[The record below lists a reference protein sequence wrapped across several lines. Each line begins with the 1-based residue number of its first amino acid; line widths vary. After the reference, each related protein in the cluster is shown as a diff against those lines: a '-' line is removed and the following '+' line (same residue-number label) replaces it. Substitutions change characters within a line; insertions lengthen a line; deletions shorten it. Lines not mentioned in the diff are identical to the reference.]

1 MTNSEFQ
8 AVVLAAGRGTRLPE
22 VLGDAPKCLL
32 PVGPYPL
39 LWYPLNLLQQHN
51 FSEVIVVVLEQEK
64 LEIQSAMENTPLKL
78 KLDYASIPSDSDFG
92 TADSL
97 RYIFD
102 KIKSDFL
109 VLSCDLVSNVSLY
122 PLINKFR
129 EHDASLSLLLFPS
142 GFESDVV
149 MPGPKTKHKPERD
162 IIGIH
167 ADTQRL
173 AFVSA
178 ASDCEDTL
186 NIQRHLLKN
195 RGRLDVYSR
204 LVDAHVYVLKK
215 WVIDYLHRKENIST
229 FKGEFLPHL
238 IKKQHAKRPPK
249 AVQDTTS
256 EVGVITKNEDNVLHV
271 RLEFLGCTHNLNPFD
286 YLQYVPHTILDQKI
300 TQTSLFNQSLS
311 HGPYH
316 GDVVRCYAIQ
326 APKEAIGVRVN
337 NTLSFL
343 AINRKLAGIWSE
355 LCGDS
360 HPLISPGA
368 LVKSTQTKEII
379 AADNAKLSEKTSLN
393 FSVFGPNCVINPKNI
408 VSNSLIMSSAV
419 VEEGCNID
427 NCIIGHRAV
436 VKTGSVLKNCIIG
449 PNYVV
454 EEGTHSQAVHL
465 SNADQ
470 YMEIDIQ

>member
-1 MTNSEFQ
+1 MTSCEFQ

-39 LWYPLNLLQQHN
+39 IWYPLNMLSKHN
-51 FSEVIVVVLEQEK
+51 FTEVIVVVLEQDK
-64 LEIQSAMENTPLKL
+64 LEVQLALEHTPLKV
-78 KLDYASIPSDSDFG
+78 KIDYATIPSDSDFG

-97 RYIFD
+97 RYIYD

-109 VLSCDLVSNVSLY
+109 VVSCDIVSNVSLY

-129 EHDASLSLLLFPS
+129 ADDAALALLLFKS

-162 IIGIH
+162 MIGIH
-167 ADTQRL
+167 PATQRL
-173 AFVSA
+173 AFVFA

-195 RGRLDVYSR
+195 KGQLDVYGR
-204 LVDAHVYVLKK
+204 LMDAHVYVLKK
-215 WVIDYLHRKENIST
+215 WVINYLQRKENIST

-238 IKKQHAKRPPK
+238 IKKQHYRHTKQAAP
-249 AVQDTTS
+249 DTTS
-256 EVGVITKNEDNVLHV
+256 DLNVITKHEDNILHYV
-271 RLEFLGCTHNLNPFD
+271 TH
-286 YLQYVPHTILDQKI
+286 TALDEKL

-311 HGPYH
+311 HVPYH
-316 GDVVRCYAIQ
+316 GDVVRCFAVL
-326 APKEAIGVRVN
+326 APPEAIGVRVN

-343 AINRKLAGIWSE
+343 AINRKLAGIWNE
-355 LCGDS
+355 LCGET

-368 LVKSTQTKEII
+368 LVKSTQTKDII
-379 AADNAKLSEKTSLN
+379 VADNAKLSEKTSLN
-393 FSVFGPNCVINPKNI
+393 CSVFGSNCVVNPKNI
-408 VSNSLIMSSAV
+408 VANSIIMSNAIID
-419 VEEGCNID
+419 EGCNIN
-427 NCIIGHRAV
+427 NCIIGHRAHV
-436 VKTGSVLKNCIIG
+436 QSGSVLNNCLIG

-454 EEGTHSQAVHL
+454 EEGTKSLAQHL

>member
-1 MTNSEFQ
+1 MSEFQ
-8 AVVLAAGRGTRLPE
+8 AVVFAAGRGTRLPE

-39 LWYPLNLLQQHN
+39 IWYPLNLLQQHN

-64 LEIQSAMENTPLKL
+64 LEIQSALENTPLKL
-78 KLDYASIPSDSDFG
+78 RLDYATIPSDGDFG

-97 RYIFD
+97 RYIYD

-109 VLSCDLVSNVSLY
+109 VVSCDLVSNVSLY

-129 EHDASLSLLLFPS
+129 EHDAALAMLLFPS

-149 MPGPKTKHKPERD
+149 MPGPKSKHKPERD
-162 IIGIH
+162 LIGIH
-167 ADTQRL
+167 AATQRL

-178 ASDCEDTL
+178 ASDCEETL

-195 RGRLDVYSR
+195 RGRLEVYSR

-215 WVIDYLHRKENIST
+215 WVIDYLRRKENIST

-238 IKKQHAKRPPK
+238 IKKQHSKRPPK
-249 AVQDTTS
+249 PVLDTTS
-256 EVGVITKNEDNVLHV
+256 EVGVVTKNEDHVLH
-271 RLEFLGCTHNLNPFD
+271 
-286 YLQYVPHTILDQKI
+286 YVDHTILDQKI

-311 HGPYH
+311 QAPYH
-316 GDVVRCYAIQ
+316 GDVVRCYGIQ
-326 APKEAIGVRVN
+326 APKDAIGVRVN

-343 AINRKLAGIWSE
+343 AINRKLASIWNN
-355 LCGDS
+355 LCGEK

-368 LVKSTQTKEII
+368 VVKSTQTKEII

-393 FSVFGPNCVINPKNI
+393 FSVFGPNCIINPKNI
-408 VSNSLIMSSAV
+408 VANSLIMSNAV

-427 NCIIGHRAV
+427 NCIIGHRAQ
-436 VKTGSVLKNCIIG
+436 VKSGSVLKNCIIG

-470 YMEIDIQ
+470 FMEIDIQ

>member
-1 MTNSEFQ
+1 MIEFQ
-8 AVVLAAGRGTRLPE
+8 AVVFAAGRGTRLPE

-39 LWYPLNLLQQHN
+39 IWYPLNLLQQHN

-64 LEIQSAMENTPLKL
+64 LEIQSALENTPLKL
-78 KLDYASIPSDSDFG
+78 RLDYATIPSDGDFG

-97 RYIFD
+97 RYIYD

-109 VLSCDLVSNVSLY
+109 VVSCDLVSNVSLY

-129 EHDASLSLLLFPS
+129 EHDAALAMLLFPS

-149 MPGPKTKHKPERD
+149 MPGPKSKHKPERD
-162 IIGIH
+162 LIGIH
-167 ADTQRL
+167 SATQRL

-178 ASDCEDTL
+178 ASDCEETL

-215 WVIDYLHRKENIST
+215 WVIDYLRRKENIST

-238 IKKQHAKRPPK
+238 IKKQHSKRPPK
-249 AVQDTTS
+249 TVQDTTS
-256 EVGVITKNEDNVLHV
+256 EVGVVTKNEDHVLH
-271 RLEFLGCTHNLNPFD
+271 
-286 YLQYVPHTILDQKI
+286 YVGHTILDQKI

-311 HGPYH
+311 QAPYH
-316 GDVVRCYAIQ
+316 GDVVRCYGIQ
-326 APKEAIGVRVN
+326 APKDAIGVRVN

-343 AINRKLAGIWSE
+343 AINRKLASIWNN
-355 LCGDS
+355 LCGEK

-368 LVKSTQTKEII
+368 VVKSTQTKEII

-393 FSVFGPNCVINPKNI
+393 FSVFGPNCIISPKNI
-408 VSNSLIMSSAV
+408 VANSLIMSNAI

-427 NCIIGHRAV
+427 NCIIGHRAQ
-436 VKTGSVLKNCIIG
+436 VKSGSVLKNCIIG

-470 YMEIDIQ
+470 FMEIDIQ

>member
-22 VLGDAPKCLL
+22 VLGDASKCLL
-32 PVGPYPL
+32 PVGPFPL
-39 LWYPLNLLQQHN
+39 LWYPLNILQQHN
-51 FSEVIVVVLEQEK
+51 FSEVIVVVVEQEK
-64 LEIQSAMENTPLKL
+64 LEIQLALENTPLKL
-78 KLDYASIPSDSDFG
+78 KVDYATIPSDSDFG

-97 RYIFD
+97 RYIYD

-109 VLSCDLVSNVSLY
+109 VVSCDIVSNVSLY

-129 EHDASLSLLLFPS
+129 EHDAALTLLLFKS

-162 IIGIH
+162 LIGIH
-167 ADTQRL
+167 SATQRL
-173 AFVSA
+173 AFLTA
-178 ASDCEDTL
+178 ASDCKETL
-186 NIQRHLLKN
+186 NIQRHLLQNK
-195 RGRLDVYSR
+195 GQLDVYSR
-204 LVDAHVYVLKK
+204 LSDAHIYVLKK
-215 WVIDYLHRKENIST
+215 WVINYLQRKENIST

-238 IKKQHAKRPPK
+238 IKKQHTKRPAK

-256 EVGVITKNEDNVLHV
+256 EVGLVTKLEDSILH
-271 RLEFLGCTHNLNPFD
+271 
-286 YLQYVPHTILDQKI
+286 YVPHTALDQKI

-311 HGPYH
+311 HVPYH
-316 GDVVRCYAIQ
+316 GDIVRCYAVQ
-326 APKEAIGVRVN
+326 APKDAIGVRVN
-337 NTLSFL
+337 STLSFL
-343 AINRKLAGIWSE
+343 AINRKLASIWDDLYGE
-355 LCGDS
+355 T
-360 HPLISPGA
+360 HPLIAPGA

-393 FSVFGPNCVINPKNI
+393 YSVFGPNCVINPKNI
-408 VSNSLIMSSAV
+408 VSNSLVMSNAI

-427 NCIIGHRAV
+427 NCIIGHRAH
-436 VKTGSVLKNCIIG
+436 VKSGSVLKNCIIG

-454 EEGTHSQAVHL
+454 DEDTKSTAMHL

>member
-8 AVVLAAGRGTRLPE
+8 AVVFAAGRGTRLPE

-39 LWYPLNLLQQHN
+39 IWYPLNLLQQHN

-64 LEIQSAMENTPLKL
+64 LEIQSALENTPLKL
-78 KLDYASIPSDSDFG
+78 KLDYATIPGDSDFG

-97 RYIFD
+97 RYIYD

-109 VLSCDLVSNVSLY
+109 VVSCDLVSNVNLY

-129 EHDASLSLLLFPS
+129 EHDASLALLLFPS

-149 MPGPKTKHKPERD
+149 MPGPKSKHKPERD
-162 IIGIH
+162 VIGIH
-167 ADTQRL
+167 AATQRL

-178 ASDCEDTL
+178 ASDCEETL
-186 NIQRHLLKN
+186 NIQRQLLKN

-215 WVIDYLHRKENIST
+215 WVIDYLRRKENIST

-238 IKKQHAKRPPK
+238 IKKQHSKRLPK

-256 EVGVITKNEDNVLHV
+256 EVGVITKNEDNVLH
-271 RLEFLGCTHNLNPFD
+271 
-286 YLQYVPHTILDQKI
+286 YVPHSILDQKI
-300 TQTSLFNQSLS
+300 TQASLFNQSLS
-311 HGPYH
+311 QVPYH
-316 GDVVRCYAIQ
+316 GDMVRCYGIQ

-337 NTLSFL
+337 NTLTFL
-343 AINRKLAGIWSE
+343 AINRKLASIWND
-355 LCGDS
+355 LCGAK

-368 LVKSTQTKEII
+368 VVKSTQTKEII

-393 FSVFGPNCVINPKNI
+393 FSVFGPNCIINPKNI
-408 VSNSLIMSSAV
+408 VANSIIMSNAI

-427 NCIIGHRAV
+427 NCIIGHRAQ
-436 VKTGSVLKNCIIG
+436 VKSGSVLKNCIIG

-454 EEGTHSQAVHL
+454 EEDTHSQALHL

-470 YMEIDIQ
+470 FMEIDIQ

>member
-32 PVGPYPL
+32 PVGPFPL
-39 LWYPLNLLQQHN
+39 LWYPLNMLQQHN

-64 LEIQSAMENTPLKL
+64 LEIQLALENTPLKL
-78 KLDYASIPSDSDFG
+78 KVDYATIPSDSDFG

-97 RYIFD
+97 RYIYD

-109 VLSCDLVSNVSLY
+109 VVSCDIVSNVSLY

-129 EHDASLSLLLFPS
+129 EHDAALALLLFKS

-162 IIGIH
+162 VIGVH
-167 ADTQRL
+167 SATQRL
-173 AFVSA
+173 AFLTA

-195 RGRLDVYSR
+195 KGQLDVYSR
-204 LVDAHVYVLKK
+204 LLDAHIYVLKK
-215 WVIDYLHRKENIST
+215 WVINYLHRKENIST
-229 FKGEFLPHL
+229 FKGEFLTHL
-238 IKKQHAKRPPK
+238 IKKQHAKRPAK

-256 EVGVITKNEDNVLHV
+256 EVGLVTKLEDNVLH
-271 RLEFLGCTHNLNPFD
+271 
-286 YLQYVPHTILDQKI
+286 YVPHTALDQKI

-311 HGPYH
+311 HVPYH
-316 GDVVRCYAIQ
+316 GDVVRCYAVQ
-326 APKEAIGVRVN
+326 APKDAIGVRVN
-337 NTLSFL
+337 STLSFL
-343 AINRKLAGIWSE
+343 AINRKLASIWIE
-355 LCGDS
+355 LCGEA
-360 HPLISPGA
+360 HPLIAAGA
-368 LVKSTQTKEII
+368 LVKSTQTKDII

-393 FSVFGPNCVINPKNI
+393 YSVFGPNCVINPKNI
-408 VSNSLIMSSAV
+408 VSNSLVMSNAI

-427 NCIIGHRAV
+427 NCIVGHRAH
-436 VKTGSVLKNCIIG
+436 VKKGSVLKNCIVG

-454 EEGTHSQAVHL
+454 DEGTKSQAMHL

>member
-1 MTNSEFQ
+1 MTNFEFQ

-32 PVGPYPL
+32 PVGPFPL
-39 LWYPLNLLQQHN
+39 LWYPLNMLQQHN

-64 LEIQSAMENTPLKL
+64 LEIQLALENTPLKL
-78 KLDYASIPSDSDFG
+78 KVDYATIPNDSDFG

-97 RYIFD
+97 RYIYD

-109 VLSCDLVSNVSLY
+109 VVSCDIVSNVSLY

-129 EHDASLSLLLFPS
+129 EHDAALALLLFKS

-162 IIGIH
+162 VIGVH
-167 ADTQRL
+167 SATQRL
-173 AFVSA
+173 AFLTA
-178 ASDCEDTL
+178 ASDCEETL

-195 RGRLDVYSR
+195 KGQLDVYSR
-204 LVDAHVYVLKK
+204 LLDAHIYVLKK
-215 WVIDYLHRKENIST
+215 WVINYLHRKENIST

-238 IKKQHAKRPPK
+238 IKKQHAKRPSK

-256 EVGVITKNEDNVLHV
+256 EVGLATKLEDHILH
-271 RLEFLGCTHNLNPFD
+271 
-286 YLQYVPHTILDQKI
+286 YVPHTALDQKI

-311 HGPYH
+311 HVPYH
-316 GDVVRCYAIQ
+316 GDVVRCYAVQ
-326 APKEAIGVRVN
+326 APKDAIGVRVN
-337 NTLSFL
+337 STLSFL
-343 AINRKLAGIWSE
+343 AINRKLASIWNE
-355 LCGDS
+355 LCGET
-360 HPLISPGA
+360 HPLIAPGA

-393 FSVFGPNCVINPKNI
+393 YSVFGPNCVINPKNI
-408 VSNSLIMSSAV
+408 VSNSLVMSNAI

-427 NCIIGHRAV
+427 NCIVGHRAH
-436 VKTGSVLKNCIIG
+436 VKSGSVLKNCIIG

-454 EEGTHSQAVHL
+454 DEGTSSQAMHL

>member
-8 AVVLAAGRGTRLPE
+8 AVVFAAGRGTRLPE

-39 LWYPLNLLQQHN
+39 VWYPLNLLQQHN

-64 LEIQSAMENTPLKL
+64 LEIQSALENTPLKL
-78 KLDYASIPSDSDFG
+78 KLDYATIPSDGDFG

-97 RYIFD
+97 RYIYD
-102 KIKSDFL
+102 KIKSDFI

-129 EHDASLSLLLFPS
+129 EHDAALALLLFPS

-149 MPGPKTKHKPERD
+149 MPGPKSKHKPERD
-162 IIGIH
+162 VIGIH
-167 ADTQRL
+167 AATQRL

-178 ASDCEDTL
+178 ASDCEETL
-186 NIQRHLLKN
+186 NIHRHLLKN

-215 WVIDYLHRKENIST
+215 WVIDYLRRKENIST

-238 IKKQHAKRPPK
+238 IKKQHSKKPLK

-256 EVGVITKNEDNVLHV
+256 EVGVVTKNEDNVLH
-271 RLEFLGCTHNLNPFD
+271 
-286 YLQYVPHTILDQKI
+286 YVPHSILDQKI

-311 HGPYH
+311 QVPYH
-316 GDVVRCYAIQ
+316 GDVVRCYGIQ

-343 AINRKLAGIWSE
+343 AINRKLASIWNE
-355 LCGDS
+355 LCGEK

-393 FSVFGPNCVINPKNI
+393 YSVFGPNCVINPKNI
-408 VSNSLIMSSAV
+408 VANSLIMSNAV

-427 NCIIGHRAV
+427 NCIIGHRAQ
-436 VKTGSVLKNCIIG
+436 VKSGSVLKNCIIG

-470 YMEIDIQ
+470 FMEIDIQ

>member
-1 MTNSEFQ
+1 MTNAEFQ

-78 KLDYASIPSDSDFG
+78 KLDYATIPGDSDFG

-97 RYIFD
+97 RYIYD

-109 VLSCDLVSNVSLY
+109 VISCDLVSNVSLY

-129 EHDASLSLLLFPS
+129 EHDASLALLLFPS

-162 IIGIH
+162 VIGIH
-167 ADTQRL
+167 ASTQRL

-204 LVDAHVYVLKK
+204 LVDAHLYVLKK

-249 AVQDTTS
+249 TVQDTTS
-256 EVGVITKNEDNVLHV
+256 EVGVVTKNEDHVLH
-271 RLEFLGCTHNLNPFD
+271 
-286 YLQYVPHTILDQKI
+286 YVPHTILDQKI
-300 TQTSLFNQSLS
+300 SQTSLFNQSLS

-326 APKEAIGVRVN
+326 APKDAFGVRVN

-343 AINRKLAGIWSE
+343 AINRKLSGIWND
-355 LCGDS
+355 LCGES

-408 VSNSLIMSSAV
+408 VNNSIIMSSAI

-427 NCIIGHRAV
+427 NCIIGHRAQ

>member
-39 LWYPLNLLQQHN
+39 IWYPLNLLQQHN

-64 LEIQSAMENTPLKL
+64 LEIQSALENTPLKL
-78 KLDYASIPSDSDFG
+78 KLDYATIPGDSDFG

-97 RYIFD
+97 RYIYD

-109 VLSCDLVSNVSLY
+109 VVSCDLVSNVNLY

-129 EHDASLSLLLFPS
+129 EHDASLALLLFPS

-149 MPGPKTKHKPERD
+149 MPGPKSKHKPERD
-162 IIGIH
+162 VIGIH
-167 ADTQRL
+167 AASQRL

-178 ASDCEDTL
+178 ASDCEETL

-215 WVIDYLHRKENIST
+215 WVIDYLRRKENIST

-238 IKKQHAKRPPK
+238 IKKQHSKRPPK

-256 EVGVITKNEDNVLHV
+256 EVGLVTKNEDNVLH
-271 RLEFLGCTHNLNPFD
+271 
-286 YLQYVPHTILDQKI
+286 YVPHSILDQKI

-311 HGPYH
+311 QVPYH
-316 GDVVRCYAIQ
+316 GDVVRCYGIQ

-343 AINRKLAGIWSE
+343 AINRKLASIWNE
-355 LCGDS
+355 LCGEK

-393 FSVFGPNCVINPKNI
+393 FSVFGPNCIINPKNI
-408 VSNSLIMSSAV
+408 VANSIIMSNAI

-436 VKTGSVLKNCIIG
+436 VKSGSVLKNCIIG

-454 EEGTHSQAVHL
+454 EEDTHSQAVHL

>member
-1 MTNSEFQ
+1 MSEFQ
-8 AVVLAAGRGTRLPE
+8 AVVFAAGRGTRLPE

-39 LWYPLNLLQQHN
+39 IWYPLNMLQQHN

-64 LEIQSAMENTPLKL
+64 LEIQSALENTPLKL
-78 KLDYASIPSDSDFG
+78 RLDYATIPSDGDFG

-97 RYIFD
+97 RYIYD

-109 VLSCDLVSNVSLY
+109 VVSCDLVSNVSLY

-129 EHDASLSLLLFPS
+129 EHDAALAMLLFPS

-149 MPGPKTKHKPERD
+149 MPGPKSKHKPERD
-162 IIGIH
+162 LIGIH
-167 ADTQRL
+167 AATQRL

-178 ASDCEDTL
+178 ASDCEETL

-195 RGRLDVYSR
+195 RGRLEVYSR

-215 WVIDYLHRKENIST
+215 WVIDYLRRKENIST

-238 IKKQHAKRPPK
+238 IKKQHSKRPPK
-249 AVQDTTS
+249 TVQDTTS
-256 EVGVITKNEDNVLHV
+256 EVGVVTKNEDHVLH
-271 RLEFLGCTHNLNPFD
+271 
-286 YLQYVPHTILDQKI
+286 YVDHSILDQKI

-311 HGPYH
+311 QAPYH
-316 GDVVRCYAIQ
+316 GDVVRCYGIQ
-326 APKEAIGVRVN
+326 APKDAIGVRVN

-343 AINRKLAGIWSE
+343 AINRKLASIWNN
-355 LCGDS
+355 LCGEK

-368 LVKSTQTKEII
+368 IVKSTQTKEII

-393 FSVFGPNCVINPKNI
+393 FSVFGPNCIINPKNI
-408 VSNSLIMSSAV
+408 VANSLIMSNAV

-427 NCIIGHRAV
+427 NCIIGHRAQ
-436 VKTGSVLKNCIIG
+436 VKSGSVLKNCIIG

-454 EEGTHSQAVHL
+454 EEGTHSQAVHQ

-470 YMEIDIQ
+470 FMEIDIQ

>member
-8 AVVLAAGRGTRLPE
+8 AVVFAAGRGTRLPE

-39 LWYPLNLLQQHN
+39 IWYPLNLLQQHN
-51 FSEVIVVVLEQEK
+51 FSEVIVVVLEQER
-64 LEIQSAMENTPLKL
+64 LEIQSALENTPLKL
-78 KLDYASIPSDSDFG
+78 KLDYATIPSDSDFG

-97 RYIFD
+97 RYIYD

-109 VLSCDLVSNVSLY
+109 VLSCDLVSNVNLY

-129 EHDASLSLLLFPS
+129 EHDAALALLLFPS

-149 MPGPKTKHKPERD
+149 MPGPKSKHKPERD
-162 IIGIH
+162 VIGIH
-167 ADTQRL
+167 AATQRL
-173 AFVSA
+173 AFLSA
-178 ASDCEDTL
+178 ASDCEETL
-186 NIQRHLLKN
+186 NIQRHLLQN

-215 WVIDYLHRKENIST
+215 WVIDYLRRKENIST

-238 IKKQHAKRPPK
+238 IKKQHSKRPLK
-249 AVQDTTS
+249 VVQDTTS
-256 EVGVITKNEDNVLHV
+256 EVGVITKNEDNVLH
-271 RLEFLGCTHNLNPFD
+271 
-286 YLQYVPHTILDQKI
+286 YVPHSILDQKI

-311 HGPYH
+311 QNPYH
-316 GDVVRCYAIQ
+316 GDVVRCYGIQ

-343 AINRKLAGIWSE
+343 AINRKLASIWNE
-355 LCGDS
+355 LCGEK

-408 VSNSLIMSSAV
+408 VANSLIMSNAI

-427 NCIIGHRAV
+427 NCIIGHRAQ
-436 VKTGSVLKNCIIG
+436 VKSGSVLKNCIIG

-454 EEGTHSQAVHL
+454 EEGTHSQAAHL

-470 YMEIDIQ
+470 FMEIDIQ

>member
-1 MTNSEFQ
+1 MSEFQ
-8 AVVLAAGRGTRLPE
+8 AVVFAAGRGTRLPE

-39 LWYPLNLLQQHN
+39 IWYPLNMLQQHN

-64 LEIQSAMENTPLKL
+64 LEIQSALENTPLKL
-78 KLDYASIPSDSDFG
+78 RLDYATIPSDGDFG

-97 RYIFD
+97 RYIYD

-109 VLSCDLVSNVSLY
+109 VVSCDLVSNVSLY

-129 EHDASLSLLLFPS
+129 EHDAALAMLLFPS

-149 MPGPKTKHKPERD
+149 MPGPKSKHKPERD
-162 IIGIH
+162 LIGIH
-167 ADTQRL
+167 AATQRL

-178 ASDCEDTL
+178 ASDCEETL

-195 RGRLDVYSR
+195 RGRLEVYSR

-215 WVIDYLHRKENIST
+215 WVIDYLRRKENIST

-238 IKKQHAKRPPK
+238 IKKQHSKRPPK
-249 AVQDTTS
+249 TVQDTTS
-256 EVGVITKNEDNVLHV
+256 EVGVVTKNEDHVLH
-271 RLEFLGCTHNLNPFD
+271 
-286 YLQYVPHTILDQKI
+286 YVDHTILDQKI

-311 HGPYH
+311 QAPYH
-316 GDVVRCYAIQ
+316 GDVVRCYGIQ
-326 APKEAIGVRVN
+326 APKDAIGVRVN

-343 AINRKLAGIWSE
+343 AINRKLASIWNN
-355 LCGDS
+355 LCGEK

-368 LVKSTQTKEII
+368 VVKSTQTKEII

-393 FSVFGPNCVINPKNI
+393 FSVFGPNCIINPKNI
-408 VSNSLIMSSAV
+408 VANSLIMSNAV

-427 NCIIGHRAV
+427 NCIIGHRAQ
-436 VKTGSVLKNCIIG
+436 VKSGSVLKNCIIG

-470 YMEIDIQ
+470 FMEIDIQ

>member
-8 AVVLAAGRGTRLPE
+8 AVVFAAGRGTRLPE

-39 LWYPLNLLQQHN
+39 IWYPLNLLQQHN

-64 LEIQSAMENTPLKL
+64 LEIQSALENTPLKL
-78 KLDYASIPSDSDFG
+78 KLDYATIPSDGDFG

-97 RYIFD
+97 RYIYD
-102 KIKSDFL
+102 KIKSDFI

-129 EHDASLSLLLFPS
+129 EHDAALALLLFPS

-149 MPGPKTKHKPERD
+149 MPGPKSKHKPERD
-162 IIGIH
+162 VIGIH
-167 ADTQRL
+167 AATQRL

-178 ASDCEDTL
+178 ASDCEETL
-186 NIQRHLLKN
+186 NIHRHLLKN

-215 WVIDYLHRKENIST
+215 WVIDYLRRKENIST

-238 IKKQHAKRPPK
+238 IKKQHSKKPPK

-256 EVGVITKNEDNVLHV
+256 EVGVVTKNEDNVLH
-271 RLEFLGCTHNLNPFD
+271 
-286 YLQYVPHTILDQKI
+286 YVPHSILDQKI

-311 HGPYH
+311 QVPYH
-316 GDVVRCYAIQ
+316 GDVVRCYGIQ

-343 AINRKLAGIWSE
+343 AINRKLASIWNE
-355 LCGDS
+355 LCGEK

-393 FSVFGPNCVINPKNI
+393 YSVFGPNCIINPKNI
-408 VSNSLIMSSAV
+408 VANSLIMSNAV

-427 NCIIGHRAV
+427 NCIIGHRAQ
-436 VKTGSVLKNCIIG
+436 VKSGSVLKNCIIG

-470 YMEIDIQ
+470 FMEIDIQ

>member
-51 FSEVIVVVLEQEK
+51 FSEIIVVVLEQEK
-64 LEIQSAMENTPLKL
+64 LEIQLAIENTPLKL
-78 KLDYASIPSDSDFG
+78 KVDYATIPSDSDFG

-97 RYIFD
+97 RYIYD

-109 VLSCDLVSNVSLY
+109 VVTCDLVSNVSLY

-129 EHDASLSLLLFPS
+129 EHDAALALLLFPS

-149 MPGPKTKHKPERD
+149 MPGPKSKHKPERD

-167 ADTQRL
+167 AATQRL

-178 ASDCEDTL
+178 ASDCEETL

-195 RGRLDVYSR
+195 RGRLDVFSR

-249 AVQDTTS
+249 TVQDTTS
-256 EVGVITKNEDNVLHV
+256 EVGVVTKNEDNILH
-271 RLEFLGCTHNLNPFD
+271 
-286 YLQYVPHTILDQKI
+286 YVPHTTLDQKI

-311 HGPYH
+311 QVPYH
-316 GDVVRCYAIQ
+316 GDMVRCYAIQ

-337 NTLSFL
+337 STLSFL
-343 AINRKLAGIWSE
+343 AINRKLASIWND

-379 AADNAKLSEKTSLN
+379 AADNARLSEKTSLN
-393 FSVFGPNCVINPKNI
+393 FSVFGPNCIINPKNI
-408 VSNSLIMSSAV
+408 VSNSIVMSSAT

-427 NCIIGHRAV
+427 NCIIGHRAQ
-436 VKTGSVLKNCIIG
+436 VKSGSVLKNCIIG
-449 PNYVV
+449 PNYIV
-454 EEGTHSQAVHL
+454 EEGTHSQAAHL

>member
-64 LEIQSAMENTPLKL
+64 LEIQLALENTPLKL
-78 KLDYASIPSDSDFG
+78 KLDYATIPSDSDFG

-97 RYIFD
+97 RYIYD
-102 KIKSDFL
+102 KIQSDFL

-129 EHDASLSLLLFPS
+129 EHHAALALLLFPS

-149 MPGPKTKHKPERD
+149 MPGPKSKHKPERD
-162 IIGIH
+162 VIGIH
-167 ADTQRL
+167 AATQRL
-173 AFVSA
+173 AFLSA
-178 ASDCEDTL
+178 ASDCEETL

-204 LVDAHVYVLKK
+204 LLDAHVYVLKK
-215 WVIDYLHRKENIST
+215 WVIDYLHRVRNLFFLAELPFKIGYLQKENIST

-238 IKKQHAKRPPK
+238 IKKQHAKRPLK
-249 AVQDTTS
+249 TVQDTTS
-256 EVGVITKNEDNVLHV
+256 EVGVVTKNEDNVLH
-271 RLEFLGCTHNLNPFD
+271 
-286 YLQYVPHTILDQKI
+286 YVPHSILDQKI

-311 HGPYH
+311 QTPYH

-343 AINRKLAGIWSE
+343 AINRKLASIWND
-355 LCGDS
+355 LCGET

-393 FSVFGPNCVINPKNI
+393 FSVFGPNCIINPKNI
-408 VSNSLIMSSAV
+408 VANSIIMSNAV

-427 NCIIGHRAV
+427 NCIIGHRAQ
-436 VKTGSVLKNCIIG
+436 VKSGSVLKNCIIG

>member
-22 VLGDAPKCLL
+22 VLGDASKCLL

-64 LEIQSAMENTPLKL
+64 LEIQLAMENTPLKL
-78 KLDYASIPSDSDFG
+78 KLDYATIPSDSDFG

-97 RYIFD
+97 RHIYD
-102 KIKSDFL
+102 KIHSDFL

-129 EHDASLSLLLFPS
+129 EHHASLALLLFPS

-149 MPGPKTKHKPERD
+149 MPGPKSKHKPERD
-162 IIGIH
+162 VIGIH
-167 ADTQRL
+167 SATQRL
-173 AFVSA
+173 AFLSA
-178 ASDCEDTL
+178 ASDCEETL

-204 LVDAHVYVLKK
+204 LLDAHVYVLKK

-249 AVQDTTS
+249 TVQDTTS
-256 EVGVITKNEDNVLHV
+256 EVGVVTKNEDNVLH
-271 RLEFLGCTHNLNPFD
+271 
-286 YLQYVPHTILDQKI
+286 YVPHTILDQKI

-311 HGPYH
+311 QTPYH

-343 AINRKLAGIWSE
+343 AINRKLASIWND
-355 LCGDS
+355 LCGET

-393 FSVFGPNCVINPKNI
+393 FSVFGPNCIINPKNI
-408 VSNSLIMSSAV
+408 VANSIIMSNAV

-427 NCIIGHRAV
+427 NCIIGHRAQ
-436 VKTGSVLKNCIIG
+436 VKSGSVLKNCIIG

>member
-8 AVVLAAGRGTRLPE
+8 AVVFAAGRGTRLPE

-32 PVGPYPL
+32 PVGPFPL
-39 LWYPLNLLQQHN
+39 IWYPLNLLQQHN

-64 LEIQSAMENTPLKL
+64 LEIQSALENTPLKL
-78 KLDYASIPSDSDFG
+78 KLDYATIPGDSDFG

-97 RYIFD
+97 RYIYD

-129 EHDASLSLLLFPS
+129 EHDAALALLLFPS

-149 MPGPKTKHKPERD
+149 MPGPKSKHKPERD
-162 IIGIH
+162 VIGIH
-167 ADTQRL
+167 AATQRL
-173 AFVSA
+173 AFLSA
-178 ASDCEDTL
+178 ASDCEETL
-186 NIQRHLLKN
+186 NIQRHLLQN

-215 WVIDYLHRKENIST
+215 WVIDYLRRKENIST

-238 IKKQHAKRPPK
+238 IKKQHSKRPLK
-249 AVQDTTS
+249 VVQDTTS
-256 EVGVITKNEDNVLHV
+256 EVGVITKNEDNVLH
-271 RLEFLGCTHNLNPFD
+271 
-286 YLQYVPHTILDQKI
+286 YVPHSILDQKI

-311 HGPYH
+311 QAPYH
-316 GDVVRCYAIQ
+316 GDVVRCYGIQ

-343 AINRKLAGIWSE
+343 AINRKLASIWNE
-355 LCGDS
+355 LCGEK

-393 FSVFGPNCVINPKNI
+393 FSVFGPNCIINPKNI
-408 VSNSLIMSSAV
+408 VANSLIMSNAV

-427 NCIIGHRAV
+427 NCIIGHRAQ
-436 VKTGSVLKNCIIG
+436 VKSGSVLKNCIIG

-454 EEGTHSQAVHL
+454 EEGTHSQAAHL

-470 YMEIDIQ
+470 FMEIDIQ

>member
-1 MTNSEFQ
+1 MSSCEFQ
-8 AVVLAAGRGTRLPE
+8 AIVLTAGRGTRLPE

-39 LWYPLNLLQQHN
+39 IWYPLNLLSKHN
-51 FSEVIVVVLEQEK
+51 FTEVIVVVLEQDK
-64 LEIQSAMENTPLKL
+64 LEIQLALERTPLKL
-78 KLDYASIPSDSDFG
+78 KIDYATVPSDSDFG

-97 RYIFD
+97 RYIYD

-109 VLSCDLVSNVSLY
+109 VVSCDIVSNVSLY

-129 EHDASLSLLLFPS
+129 ADDASLALLLFKS

-167 ADTQRL
+167 PATQRL
-173 AFVSA
+173 AFVFA

-195 RGRLDVYSR
+195 KGQLDVYGR
-204 LVDAHVYVLKK
+204 LMDAHIYVLKK
-215 WVIDYLHRKENIST
+215 WVIGYLHRKENIST

-238 IKKQHAKRPPK
+238 IKRQQARRSKK
-249 AVQDTTS
+249 VGQDTIS
-256 EVGVITKNEDNVLHV
+256 DLNVVTKPEDNILHYV
-271 RLEFLGCTHNLNPFD
+271 TH
-286 YLQYVPHTILDQKI
+286 TALDEKL

-311 HGPYH
+311 HNPYH
-316 GDVVRCYAIQ
+316 GDVVRCFAIQ
-326 APKEAIGVRVN
+326 APKESIGVRVN
-337 NTLSFL
+337 TTLSFL
-343 AINRKLAGIWSE
+343 AINRKLAGIWNE
-355 LCGDS
+355 LCGET
-360 HPLISPGA
+360 HPLIAPGA
-368 LVKSTQTKEII
+368 VVKSTQTKEII
-379 AADNAKLSEKTSLN
+379 VADNAKLSEKTSLSS
-393 FSVFGPNCVINPKNI
+393 SVFGSNCVVNPKNI
-408 VSNSLIMSSAV
+408 VSNSIIMSNAI
-419 VEEGCNID
+419 VEEGCNIN
-427 NCIIGHRAV
+427 NCIIGHRAHV
-436 VKTGSVLKNCIIG
+436 QSGSVLSNCLIG

-454 EEGTHSQAVHL
+454 EEGTKVQAVHL